1 MGVISDSAVSDDLAR
16 RLRTLERQVAS
27 LQTALRL
34 EAATIGKGGL
44 RIKDE
49 GVATFEDGGGVVI
62 NDGGTIQLNDGGSV
76 ELNDGGGVNVN
87 DGGDILQEGGRYRA
101 NDSQGERV
109 FEVVSEPASIF
120 MDPSLIAEISAQAL
134 NFRIESALTVTS
146 GTLDDTDLLFHDLDT
161 GGTGPSVTVPV
172 SETGVAIVTFGALM
186 SWQDLSGAASIM
198 GGGVGFEVSGATTRA
213 PTVDEEFGFAA
224 AVVANG
230 SAQIKGVNQI
240 TVSGLNPGNN
250 TFTLKYRNR
259 DLDRFTDFQSRQ
271 ISVIGL

>member
-49 GVATFEDGGGVVI
+49 GGVTFEDGGGVVI

-76 ELNDGGGVNVN
+76 ELNDGGGVNV
-87 DGGDILQEGGRYRA
+87 